1 MSSMEY
7 CEVISTVRLESGKE
21 RIDFYLTEIS
31 IHFSGEVFR
40 SIQSLFFFL
49 VFLLS
54 YLKLTGSLFFLF
66 VFLYFQP
73 FHQITSHKT
82 RLLPEIL

>member
-7 CEVISTVRLESGKE
+7 CEVISTVRSESGKE

-31 IHFSGEVFR
+31 TNFSGEVFR
-40 SIQSLFFFL
+40 SVQCLFFIL
-49 VFLLS
+49 VVRLIWS
-54 YLKLTGSLFFLF
+54 WQGACFFF

-73 FHQITSHKT
+73 FHQIASHKT